1 MPLSAQRV
9 AAPQNLDALSRQAIQ
24 QALLHSTGN
33 ISQAARQLGISRQTL
48 YRKIKEQ
55 AALQ

>member
-1 MPLSAQRV
+1 MSYSAQRV
-9 AAPQNLDALSRQAIQ
+9 ALPQNLDALSRQAIQ
-24 QALLHSTGN
+24 QALQDSPGN

-48 YRKIKEQ
+48 YRKLKEQ